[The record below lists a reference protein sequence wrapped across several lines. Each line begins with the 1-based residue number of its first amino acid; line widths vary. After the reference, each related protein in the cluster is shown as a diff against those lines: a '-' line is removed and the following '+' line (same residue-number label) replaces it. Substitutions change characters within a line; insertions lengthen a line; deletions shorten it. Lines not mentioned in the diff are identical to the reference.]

1 MGFTAL
7 NINDNMRAVKFRGK
21 DIFTDAWRYGDLV
34 HNQKVTATGLEPCT
48 MVGGYEVDP
57 ETVVI
62 NTGLKDKNG
71 KEIYDG
77 DILAHNGK
85 VIGHVVDGVRGYC
98 FDVVYA
104 NPVSES
110 TWSLYGVVV
119 NDYKGDV
126 EIVGSIHDKEWKA
139 RLTKKIMKHQIY
151 HIDTP
156 ATTTYFQVADGKVSC
171 EGRPTNVSPDKLI
184 LFLAIARELGLK
196 GGAL

>member
-57 ETVVI
+57 ETVGI
-62 NTGLKDKNG
+62 NTGLIDKNG

-77 DILAHNGK
+77 DLLAHNGK
-85 VIGHVVDGVRGYC
+85 VIGHVADVRGYR

-104 NPVSES
+104 NPVSER
-110 TWSLYGVVV
+110 TWSLYGVVF
-119 NDYKGDV
+119 NDYNGDV

-139 RLTKKIMKHQIY
+139 RLAKKIMKHQIF

-156 ATTTYFQVADGKVSC
+156 ATTTYFQVVDGKVSC
-171 EGRPTNVSPDKLI
+171 EGKPTNVSLDKLF
-184 LFLAIARELGLK
+184 LFFAIARELGLR